1 MRTGKDNLFRACYS
15 KGVAI
20 VICFLAETQRHAE
33 WESLIVGIREGFRCA
48 LTGGCWLGEAVCRPA
63 RSGAPYG
70 IDKHSCL
77 PFSDWSYVSS
87 GNRNQGSCQL
97 LIKFWPLWADHQRDY
112 CLASWTS
119 DSEQSDSLK
128 YDLQIASQLP
138 GLVLFIMG
146 QFPGLVAAAGSG
158 SEFYL

>member
-1 MRTGKDNLFRACYS
+1 MHLCLLLTSLHTKTKSIPGLAFERKILDFSLSLLPVAINEDQPNVNIGYLFRTCHGKEVHSYQFVFWQRLED
-15 KGVAI
+15 KGVGK
-20 VICFLAETQRHAE
+20 LYSRK
-33 WESLIVGIREGFRCA
+33 REGFRCA

-97 LIKFWPLWADHQRDY
+97 LIKFWPLWADH
-112 CLASWTS
+112 
-119 DSEQSDSLK
+119 
-128 YDLQIASQLP
+128 
-138 GLVLFIMG
+138 
-146 QFPGLVAAAGSG
+146 
-158 SEFYL
+158 